1 MPVLCERVRDV
12 LAGSETD
19 LLVCDVGAIVNVDA
33 VVIEALARLQLTALR
48 LGGQIRIRHAS
59 PALQELLDFV
69 GLADAVPLSPALSL
83 ELQRQAEEREQG
95 PGVEERVESDDP
107 AT

>member
-1 MPVLCERVRDV
+1 M
-12 LAGSETD
+12 LAGSEID

-69 GLADAVPLSPALSL
+69 GLADAVPLSPARDAAAG
-83 ELQRQAEEREQG
+83 QRAGTR
-95 PGVEERVESDDP
+95 PGCRG
-107 AT
+107 TR